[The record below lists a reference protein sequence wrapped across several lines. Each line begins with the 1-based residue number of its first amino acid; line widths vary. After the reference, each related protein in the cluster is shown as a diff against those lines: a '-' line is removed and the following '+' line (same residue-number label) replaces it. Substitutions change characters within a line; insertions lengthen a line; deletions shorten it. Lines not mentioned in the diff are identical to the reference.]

1 MTNHPFDLK
10 GIDTGKIGNNKNVNL
25 TFKEYQKLY
34 GLSDSGAKRDL
45 EAKNVLLSDLQP
57 VTPEVKP
64 SVKGKVAQFLF
75 GNPGAEQELVDGKL
89 MAKSRQKGLGRF
101 TAGLSDALTLNLTDF
116 DQRGGGFLGLK
127 DVNPISGL
135 GGKPEDFILPKTI
148 ADAVAADQKESK
160 PDEGSKNPVDII
172 KEAYEA
178 QMDYEKQMD
187 PFKRKGR
194 ALDSAM
200 EFANLRAQ
208 MPFYMNQLK
217 DLSTFKQAQLLEA
230 ERAKQGMPNAV
241 QARLLAGDTGFA
253 QQAAAISGQQDSA
266 TRFAGLGMQRRFG

>member
-1 MTNHPFDLK
+1 MAKNDLK
-10 GIDTGKIGNNKNVNL
+10 GIDLSKVGNNKNVNY
-25 TFKEYQKLY
+25 TFKDYMEDM
-34 GLSDSGAKRDL
+34 GLTKTGAERDL
-45 EAKNVLLSDLQP
+45 AGAGIFLNELEP
-57 VTPEVKP
+57 ITPEVKP
-64 SVKGKVAQFLF
+64 SVRGKVAQFLF
-75 GNPGAEQELVDGKL
+75 GSPGSGQELVDGKL
-89 MAKSRQKGLGRF
+89 VSKDRQKGLGRF